1 MKKRFTHL
9 SLLFVALFSSLNA
22 IAQTVSINDLRG
34 IYTGSVDV
42 AMDFGVGVN
51 IPVGTEAAEVISTVN
66 EGTLTLNLKNFTIAI
81 GDAPIEVGDIEIH
94 NIQVDSEGNVIAEMV
109 VLDKTAEGLGMLP
122 TTIEG
127 KMNTTDAKL
136 LILVKWD
143 SHYDNEGMEGENW
156 IDIIVDFEGVFTPS
170 EEPFVPVAPQTPINL
185 QSSRIT
191 QSGFHL
197 NWAGTESADEYR
209 ITAIH
214 MGDNSITELIV
225 VENSAIITNLEKGS
239 KYLVAVYAR
248 LSAYELE
255 SETPATTTL
264 YTNLDFG
271 DQMKNGGF
279 EEWESV
285 TTTGQEPIHWN
296 SFLTVGG
303 SLAGTARGDQLKP
316 SSIVRNSAHGST
328 SAIINSRSVI
338 GVVANGNLTNGRI
351 NAGSLSASGSSNY
364 NYSDLNDAN
373 HHQTISCI
381 PDSAT
386 VWVYYDKKGT
396 REGEEARASFIIH
409 GDDQT
414 DLSKTVRE
422 PHNTQPLLV
431 SAVADLNYSTH
442 GEWVRLSIPFAVAE
456 QTDWN
461 QPKYILASFTT
472 NKTPGRNS
480 GSHDNILIDDIVMIY
495 KPTVTVADP
504 TLLTYAP
511 GDEITVSFTL
521 TGTMSPSNLDAA
533 PNEVILQLS
542 DLYGNFNTEF
552 TILGEPIQTDES
564 GEIIATLPT
573 ELPESNLYR
582 VRVVT
587 TNYPMISAS
596 NETDIVIADVA
607 TGIEHNTALNRLKL
621 YPNPAKNQIQVTGS
635 EVSNFRILDIAGKI
649 IIASSSDIAQGIDV
663 SMLPAGI
670 YFIELN
676 TNLGR
681 EVLRFIKE

>member
-81 GDAPIEVGDIEIH
+81 GDAPIEVGDIEIN

>member
-209 ITAIH
+209 ITATH